1 MAAPTTTTWDLE
13 PHTRAKHEI
22 LKRYLRAWMPILS
35 QGGFPEVMYVDG
47 FAGPGRYSRG
57 EDGSPLIA
65 LRAALDRR
73 EQISATIR
81 FVFIEKDRERA
92 RMLEEVVGDV
102 DEPANFR
109 VDVVGGESFEAAFGK
124 ILDWYETRGPRQPPI
139 FAFIDPFGWSGI
151 PFSIVRRVMGYRSC
165 EVLVT
170 FMYEEIN
177 RFLGHPDQEGNF
189 DAFFGTTDWRQGARL
204 AGPRKRNRFLHDL
217 YLRQLRED
225 AGAGYVRSFE
235 MRNEKDLTDY
245 YLFHATNN
253 ILGLKR
259 MKEAM
264 WMVDDTG
271 EFSFSDATDPDQLV
285 LLEKRPRFELLSRQ
299 VCDRFGGRI
308 ASVKEVEEFV
318 VAETAFRETHY
329 KRQVLRPLELL
340 DPPMIEPVD
349 PPPERR
355 RGTYG
360 QRHLKLRFRS
370 TPRSGNPR
378 D

>member
-1 MAAPTTTTWDLE
+1 
-13 PHTRAKHEI
+13 
-22 LKRYLRAWMPILS
+22 MPILS
-35 QGGFPEVMYVDG
+35 QGGFPEVMYGDG

-65 LRAALDRR
+65 LRAALNRR

-102 DEPANFR
+102 DESANFR
-109 VDVVGGESFEAAFGK
+109 VDVVGGESFEVAFRK
-124 ILDWYETRGPRQPPI
+124 ILDWCETRGARPPPI
-139 FAFIDPFGWSGI
+139 FAFIDPFGWSGV

-177 RFLGHPDQEGNF
+177 RFLGHPDQEGNV
-189 DAFFGTTDWRQGARL
+189 DAFFGTTDWRQGAQL
-204 AGPRKRNRFLHDL
+204 AGPRKHNRFLHDL
-217 YLRQLRED
+217 YLRQLREE

-245 YLFHATNN
+245 HLFHATNN

-264 WMVDDTG
+264 WTVDDTG

-285 LLEKRPRFELLSRQ
+285 LLEMKPNFELLSRQ
-299 VCDRFGGRI
+299 ICGRFGGRI

-318 VAETAFRETHY
+318 LAETAFRETHY

-340 DPPMIEPVD
+340 HPPMIEPVD
-349 PPPERR
+349 PPPGRR
-355 RGTYG
+355 RGSYG
-360 QRHLKLRFRS
+360 RRDLRLRFRS
-370 TPRSGNPR
+370 TLLSGNHR